1 MFKNYLKIAL
11 RTLWRGK
18 IYTALNVFGLA
29 MGLACFGL
37 IAAWCLNELS
47 FDRFNEKHERIF
59 RIAGNVK
66 TDAETFDQAVT
77 APPMA
82 EALLKDYPEVENAVR
97 LYTNDCIVRYGEK
110 QFLED
115 GVLLADQSFFEM
127 FDYRL
132 SAGDQ
137 SMALREPYSLVL
149 TKSIAEKYFGAENP
163 IGKTMT
169 LFLLDPQGNGA
180 PYKIT
185 GVMPDPPRN
194 AHFTF
199 NMLGSFNTFETANPG
214 ARTSEWR
221 YFWNGFY
228 TYVLLKEG
236 SAPQTLALKLPDYA
250 ERYLGE
256 KMREMK
262 MFYTFSL
269 QPLADIH
276 LQSHLRYEIQAAGSL
291 NTVYIFATIGI
302 FILLIACIN
311 YVNLATARSLSRARE
326 VGVKKVLGAAK
337 MQLIRQFLTEST
349 TVAAIAF
356 SLALL
361 LMELAQP
368 FFFELTGNQIAT
380 LFSKELIRL
389 LLGTTLLVGL
399 LSGIY
404 PAFFISTFQP
414 STVLKGAFK
423 SSASGIFL
431 RKGLVVLQFAIAIVL
446 LVGIVVVQSQM
457 DFIRNK
463 DLGFNKEELL
473 VLEVNGFSEVREGI
487 QPFRDELRA
496 NPAIRGIAT
505 SRGLIVNGLGNSLIE
520 TIDANGKPVSTSIY
534 QHQIDYDYL
543 NVYEMRLVAGRNF
556 SPRAASD
563 TVGGVYIVNE
573 ATVRALG
580 WGDPQNALGKPFRAD
595 GTTGTVIGVV
605 KDFHFTSLQE
615 RIEPVALSPTRPNR
629 FSRIAVRLN
638 TAQLSETIAFI
649 EQAWQKHFPQAL
661 LQYSFFDE
669 RLDEQYQTEK
679 LFGKVFS
686 IFVVISLVVACLG
699 LFGLAAFAAEQRTKE
714 IGIRKVLG
722 ASVAHVISLLSKDFV
737 RLVVLA
743 NLIAWPVGYF
753 AMSRWL
759 QNFAYRIDIGWWIFA
774 LAGGLALFIALL
786 TVSLQAIRAALAN
799 PVEALRYE

>member
-82 EALLKDYPEVENAVR
+82 EVLKQDYPEVENAVR
-97 LYTNDCIVRYGEK
+97 FDMNGCIVRYREK

-115 GVLLADQSFFEM
+115 GVLLTDQSFFDM

-132 SAGDQ
+132 SAGDLNT
-137 SMALREPYSLVL
+137 ALREPYSLVL

-163 IGKTMT
+163 IGKIMT

-199 NMLGSFNTFETANPG
+199 NMLGSFNTFETANPD

-236 SAPQTLALKLPDYA
+236 STPQTFALKLPDYA

-276 LQSHLRYEIQAAGSL
+276 LQSHLRYEIQATGSL

-337 MQLIRQFLTEST
+337 MQLIRQFLMEST

-356 SLALL
+356 GLALL

-368 FFFELTGNQIAT
+368 FFFELTGNRIAA
-380 LFSKELIRL
+380 LFSNELIQL

-496 NPAIRGIAT
+496 NPAIRGVAT

-556 SPRAASD
+556 SSRAASD

-638 TAQLSETIAFI
+638 TAQLTETIAFI

-686 IFVVISLVVACLG
+686 IFVIISLLVACLG
-699 LFGLAAFAAEQRTKE
+699 LFGLAAFAVEQRTKE

-722 ASVAHVISLLSKDFV
+722 ASMAHVISLLSKDFV
-737 RLVVLA
+737 RLVLLA

-774 LAGGLALFIALL
+774 LAGGMALLIALL